1 MNIGNVVGAARTHPP
16 TYRAPTG
23 YRAPGRPMIHRMN
36 TWRAVR
42 STTWK
47 ATPSCLQD
55 LRRAPRTRKSTD
67 SVLSPSAAARAL
79 SLSIRVSV
87 DHHAQGQAC
96 HVTAPSSCYAAS
108 SASPQVV
115 GSRPGGTELVT
126 FRFAVYPKAKLL
138 DVINFLE
145 PTLTRERDLGCIN
158 SGHVNSNKHAI

>member
-1 MNIGNVVGAARTHPP
+1 MLAGSPEGPADPE
-16 TYRAPTG
+16 
-23 YRAPGRPMIHRMN
+23 IHRFGS
-36 TWRAVR
+36 VSLCCR
-42 STTWK
+42 S
-47 ATPSCLQD
+47 
-55 LRRAPRTRKSTD
+55 
-67 SVLSPSAAARAL
+67 LSL

-138 DVINFLE
+138 NVINFLE